1 MTSEQS
7 ENQPVQPENQPVALI
22 PGAPLKQ
29 TPLPDVGDII
39 FLAMIFLTLF
49 MVPNFVFLDGSTGW
63 HLAVGDYVLKHGG
76 PPTKDFLSWSVPAVH
91 PWVAY
96 EWLSDTI
103 MAFLTNIGGTELL
116 AVFVCSAISL
126 LFFLIYEKMR
136 KEGCHFATAL
146 ILTIVGAFTSAVHW
160 LARPHLFTFFGV
172 YIFTTRLEDRY
183 KGTISGA
190 KFFLPLTLYM
200 LLWVNCHPGFLIGFA
215 LIGLYAVCSLA
226 AAFIF
231 VGEKRKEFLGKAR
244 DFTIA
249 GVLCLIV
256 SFVNPYGV
264 MLYKYIAAYLRGSN
278 SVIQATSEFLAPNL
292 HELSLSPACLLVL
305 FASFT
310 VALAI
315 SKQKLTFAKL
325 MGCMVFTVLALQS
338 VRHMPLYAIM
348 VLPALGE
355 LFRQVRPISSATTTV
370 KETVE
375 PGAVAEE
382 TSVTTLSKVIIYPM
396 AKWWSTAVAKLKEAG
411 DGFNENE
418 AICQM
423 HIVPIVTF
431 VGLACLAL
439 FVPNNGV
446 ITSNFDPK
454 EKPWYEQHISAE
466 KPAGT
471 LNYLLDHERSGDLKI
486 NQGINYDNWGG
497 YLYYIGS
504 KQKPPIEQQVF
515 IDDRADYYGEA
526 HYMKF
531 AKVSQVETDYEK
543 VLRDFKINWV
553 LFPYNSKIVAAL
565 KKNPEWQEVSHD
577 KASNLFVRKDRI

>member
-1 MTSEQS
+1 MTSA
-7 ENQPVQPENQPVALI
+7 QPENQPALAV

-49 MVPNFVFLDGSTGW
+49 MRPNFVFGDGSTGW
-63 HLAVGDYVLKHGG
+63 HLAVGDYVLKHGS
-76 PPTKDFLSWSVPAVH
+76 PPKLDFLSWSVPADH

-103 MAFLTNIGGTELL
+103 MAFLANIGGTELL
-116 AVFVCSAISL
+116 AVFVCSAIAF

-136 KEGCHFATAL
+136 KEGCHFVTAL

-172 YIFTTRLEDRY
+172 YIFSTRLEDRY

-190 KFFLPLTLYM
+190 KFFLPLILYM

-215 LIGLYAVCSLA
+215 LIGLYLVCSLVA
-226 AAFIF
+226 ACIF
-231 VGEKRKEFLGKAR
+231 AGEKRKEFLGKAK

-256 SFVNPYGV
+256 SFINPYGLA
-264 MLYKYIAAYLRGSN
+264 LYQYIASYLKGN
-278 SVIQATSEFLAPNL
+278 TVIQATDEYLAPNFHGL
-292 HELSLSPACLLVL
+292 FLSPVCLLFL
-305 FASFT
+305 FGAFI

-315 SKQKLTFAKL
+315 SQRKLTFAKL
-325 MGCMVFTVLALQS
+325 MGCMVFSVLALQS

-355 LFRQVRPISSATTTV
+355 LLNRVRPISSRSTTSTLETATSTTTSTL
-370 KETVE
+370 ETKE
-375 PGAVAEE
+375 PGTIAEE
-382 TSVTTLSKVIIYPM
+382 TRLVSFPM
-396 AKWWSTAVAKLKEAG
+396 AKWWDMIVAKLKEVG
-411 DGFNENE
+411 EGFNENE
-418 AICQM
+418 ALCQM
-423 HIVPIVTF
+423 HIVPIATF
-431 VGLACLAL
+431 VGLTCLAL
-439 FVPNNGV
+439 LVPNNGV
-446 ITSNFDPK
+446 LTSNFDPA
-454 EKPWYEQHISAE
+454 EKPWYESHISAD

-471 LNYLLDHERSGDLKI
+471 LNYLLDHERSGDLKV

-504 KQKPPIEQQVF
+504 KQKPPIEQKVF

-526 HYMKF
+526 HYQKF
-531 AKVSQVETDYEK
+531 AKVSMVEPGYEK
-543 VLRDFKINWV
+543 VLKDFKINWV
-553 LFPYNSKIVAAL
+553 LFPYNSKLVAAL
-565 KKNPEWQEVSHD
+565 KQNPEWQEVSHD
-577 KASNLFVRKDRI
+577 KGSNLFVRKNRI

>member
-1 MTSEQS
+1 M
-7 ENQPVQPENQPVALI
+7 PEIL
-22 PGAPLKQ
+22 GSPLKQ

-39 FLAMIFLTLF
+39 FLSMIYLTLF
-49 MVPNFVFLDGSTGW
+49 MRPNFVFGDGSTGW

-76 PPTKDFLSWSVPAVH
+76 PPKLDFLSWSVPADH

-96 EWLSDTI
+96 EWLSDTF
-103 MAFLTNIGGTELL
+103 MAFLVSIGGTELL
-116 AVFVCSAISL
+116 AVIVCSAIAF

-172 YIFTTRLEDRY
+172 YIFSTRLEDRY
-183 KGTISGA
+183 KGTANGA
-190 KFFLPLTLYM
+190 KFFLPLILYM

-215 LIGLYAVCSLA
+215 LIGLYAVCSLL

-231 VGEKRKEFLGKAR
+231 TGDKRKEYLTKAM

-256 SFVNPYGV
+256 SFINPYGL
-264 MLYKYIAAYLRGSN
+264 MLHKYIASYLKGSN
-278 SVIQATSEFLAPNL
+278 VIKATVEYLAPNFQ
-292 HELSLSPACLLVL
+292 EFSLSPLCLLLL
-305 FASFT
+305 FAAFT
-310 VALAI
+310 IALAI
-315 SKQKLTFAKL
+315 SKRKLTFAKL
-325 MGCMVFTVLALQS
+325 MGCMAFAVLALQS

-355 LFRQVRPISSATTTV
+355 LFNRVRSISVEPTV
-370 KETVE
+370 RETVE
-375 PGAVAEE
+375 PGAITEK
-382 TSVTTLSKVIIYPM
+382 TSATSCTKVMTFPT
-396 AKWWSTAVAKLKEAG
+396 AKWWNTAVVKVRKVGER
-411 DGFNENE
+411 FNENE

-431 VGLACLAL
+431 LGLACLAI

-446 ITSNFDPK
+446 ITSNFDPRV
-454 EKPWYEQHISAE
+454 KPWYEQHITAE

-504 KQKPPIEQQVF
+504 KQKPPIEQKVF

-526 HYMKF
+526 HYAKY
-531 AKVSQVETDYEK
+531 AKVIMAEPDYEK
-543 VLRDFKINWV
+543 ILRDFKINWV
-553 LFPYNSKIVAAL
+553 LFPDNSKIVAAL
-565 KKNPEWQEVSHD
+565 KQNPEWEEVSHD
-577 KASNLFVRKDRI
+577 KASNLFIRKTRI